1 MPKISKHYFHSNFKP
16 NNPYVSL
23 LCRVF
28 FFFNY
33 VFISDFYTGHSNMF
47 IDVFIIK

>member
-1 MPKISKHYFHSNFKP
+1 MPKISEHYFHSDFKL

-28 FFFNY
+28 FNY
-33 VFISDFYTGHSNMF
+33 AFISDFYTGHSNMF